1 MQIDTKKQMGD
12 GHKQEMG
19 KKNSKSKMHTSG
31 RVDRQDRQDKQDKHD
46 RVREQWVVRRDRG
59 GR

>member
-12 GHKQEMG
+12 GHKQAMG
-19 KKNSKSKMHTSG
+19 KNSKSKMHTSG